1 MARKQAKKTNLK
13 LVANN
18 DLPRAEEYQ
27 DVIAIV
33 PLEQG
38 VFAWIIEEA
47 PPHRPFR
54 F

>member
-1 MARKQAKKTNLK
+1 MPKRTKKPALT

-18 DLPRAEEYQ
+18 ELPRAEEYQ

-38 VFAWIIEEA
+38 VFAWIVEEA
-47 PPHRPFR
+47 PTPRHPFR